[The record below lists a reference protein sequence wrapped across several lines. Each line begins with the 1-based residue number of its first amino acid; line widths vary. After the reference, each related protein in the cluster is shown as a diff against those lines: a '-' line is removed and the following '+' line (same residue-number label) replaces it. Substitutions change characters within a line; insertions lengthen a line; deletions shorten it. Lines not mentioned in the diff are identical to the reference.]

1 MSYASFWF
9 LPISAPKLQ
18 LHYYTPGQT
27 WELTLFL
34 WGNNNKS
41 AKSVQTGS
49 KDPNRHVRNANKLHF
64 FQTKILGPYDVY
76 TTWKGRILISKLL
89 TMNVAFS
96 FFFRNIKIKIN
107 KLGLSFAKLSSSW
120 GRLCLL
126 DFPFEQAS
134 TGLVF
139 ISGMTNVY
147 CTSPITVTRLVLLFF
162 SHFGRALEE
171 RKLRLT

>member
-34 WGNNNKS
+34 WGKNNKS

-49 KDPNRHVRNANKLHF
+49 KDPNRHVRDANKLHF

-96 FFFRNIKIKIN
+96 FSEIY
-107 KLGLSFAKLSSSW
+107 
-120 GRLCLL
+120 LL
-126 DFPFEQAS
+126 DLPFEQAS

-162 SHFGRALEE
+162 SHFGRVLEE